1 MKEKL
6 NKGFKISYIINSC
19 IFLIVIFLLVN
30 MFMKNSGNLIEDLAV
45 GFVYVGL
52 YLLNFLVS
60 IILFVITTILG
71 VKNFKK
77 VKKEDTKK
85 KITLMMSLLGLAHFA
100 ILLFTIITI
109 ILA

>member
-1 MKEKL
+1 MQEKL

-19 IFLIVIFLLVN
+19 TFLIVIFLLIN
-30 MFMKNSGNLIEDLAV
+30 MFMTNSGNLLEDLAV

-109 ILA
+109 ILV